1 MNKISSGLAEGW
13 WMFFHTFW
21 ALVLGFT
28 LSGIVQAF
36 ITRNSM
42 EATLGK
48 RDAKSLTKASFFGV
62 ISSSCS
68 YAASALGRSIF
79 LKGADFTASII
90 FMFASTNLVIELGI
104 VLWLML
110 GWQFALAEFVGGTI
124 MIILLAITL
133 PRVVPDKLINKVREE
148 ELIKDGKN
156 PAFMTPPAGAMT
168 LNLASS
174 ALDSSSSQQ
183 MPDLPVHTDVT
194 KNVSKWRNHK
204 SWASAAGYTMGD
216 FIMLRKE
223 LVIGFIVAGLAT
235 TIVPFS
241 FWQSLFISD
250 RGFASALENAIIGP
264 FLAFISFVCSV
275 GNVPLAAALWHAGI
289 TFGGVIAFIF
299 ADLLAFPLVMIYRKY
314 YGNKIALRM
323 SLLFWAIM
331 SLSGLITEEIFAG
344 FKLLPAQMHHEMS
357 MNHIGWNYT
366 TILNAIF
373 LAIFIIVVLLYR
385 SRDKSEDSEF
395 AQDPICGMQV
405 RKSDAPAKAEVDGT
419 MYYFCMEGC
428 KEAFLAKN

>member
-1 MNKISSGLAEGW
+1 
-13 WMFFHTFW
+13 MFFHTFW

-28 LSGIVQAF
+28 LSGVVQAF

-42 EATLGK
+42 EASLGK
-48 RDAKSLTKASFFGV
+48 RDAKAIGKASFFGV

-68 YAASALGRSIF
+68 YAASALSRSIF
-79 LKGADFTASII
+79 LKGADFTTSMI

-124 MIILLAITL
+124 MIVLVAIIL
-133 PRVVPDKLINKVREE
+133 PRVIPSKLINSIRDEQ
-148 ELIKDGKN
+148 LIKDGKN
-156 PAFMTPPAGAMT
+156 PAFMTPPAGVMT
-168 LNLASS
+168 LGMAGDSKPVALEKEVPNNSS
-174 ALDSSSSQQ
+174 DSSNPSDSSN
-183 MPDLPVHTDVT
+183 L
-194 KNVSKWRNHK
+194 SKWSQRKN
-204 SWASAAGYTMGD
+204 WASAAGYTMGD

-223 LVIGFIVAGLAT
+223 LFIGFIVAGLAAT
-235 TIVPFS
+235 VVPFS
-241 FWQSLFISD
+241 FWQSLFLSD
-250 RGFASALENAIIGP
+250 RGFISALENAIIGP

-314 YGNKIALRM
+314 YGNRIALRL
-323 SLLFWAIM
+323 SLTFWAIM
-331 SLSGLITEEIFAG
+331 SASGLITEGIFVAL
-344 FKLLPAQMHHEMS
+344 KLLPAQMHHEMS

-366 TILNAIF
+366 TILNTVF
-373 LAIFIIVVLLYR
+373 LAILGVVYWLYK
-385 SRDKSEDSEF
+385 SRDASEDSEF

-405 RKSDAPAKAEVDGT
+405 RKSDAPASAEVNGQ

-428 KEAFLAKN
+428 KDAFLAKQAS

>member
-1 MNKISSGLAEGW
+1 M
-13 WMFFHTFW
+13 
-21 ALVLGFT
+21 
-28 LSGIVQAF
+28 
-36 ITRNSM
+36 
-42 EATLGK
+42 
-48 RDAKSLTKASFFGV
+48 
-62 ISSSCS
+62 
-68 YAASALGRSIF
+68 
-79 LKGADFTASII
+79 I

-110 GWQFALAEFVGGTI
+110 GWQFALSEFVGGTI
-124 MIILLAITL
+124 MIVLLAITL
-133 PRVVPDKLINKVREE
+133 PRVVPDKLINKVRDQ
-148 ELIKDGKN
+148 ELIKDGMN
-156 PAFMTPPAGAMT
+156 PAFMAPPAGATT

-174 ALDSSSSQQ
+174 ANGSTASDQ
-183 MPDLPVHTDVT
+183 MPDLPLYEDATRTVR
-194 KNVSKWRNHK
+194 KKASKWRNPQ

-223 LVIGFIVAGLAT
+223 LVIGFLIAGLAT
-235 TIVPFS
+235 TLVPFS
-241 FWQSLFISD
+241 FWQSLFISNH
-250 RGFASALENAIIGP
+250 GIVSAIENAIIGP

-314 YGNKIALRM
+314 YGNKIAARM
-323 SLLFWAIM
+323 SFLFWAVM
-331 SLSGLITEEIFAG
+331 SLSGLITEGIFAG
-344 FKLLPAQMHHEMS
+344 LKLIPSQMHRQMG
-357 MNHIGWNYT
+357 MNRIGWNYT

-373 LAIFIIVVLLYR
+373 LAILIIVILLYR

-405 RKSDAPAKAEVDGT
+405 RKSDAPAKANFEGK

-428 KEAFLAKN
+428 KDAFLAKGR

>member
-1 MNKISSGLAEGW
+1 
-13 WMFFHTFW
+13 
-21 ALVLGFT
+21 
-28 LSGIVQAF
+28 
-36 ITRNSM
+36 M

-124 MIILLAITL
+124 MIVLLAITL

-148 ELIKDGKN
+148 ELMKDGKN

-183 MPDLPVHTDVT
+183 MPDLPMHTDVT
-194 KNVSKWRNHK
+194 KNVSKWRNRK

-235 TIVPFS
+235 TVVPFS

-250 RGFASALENAIIGP
+250 RGFTSALENAIIGP

-331 SLSGLITEEIFAG
+331 SLSGLITEGIFAG
-344 FKLLPAQMHHEMS
+344 LQLLPAQMHHEMS

-373 LAIFIIVVLLYR
+373 LAIFIVVVLLYR
-385 SRDKSEDSEF
+385 SRDESEDSEF

>member
-1 MNKISSGLAEGW
+1 VSAKIQSGVAEGW

-21 ALVLGFT
+21 ALILGFT
-28 LSGIVQAF
+28 LSGLVQAF

-48 RDAKSLTKASFFGV
+48 RNARSIAKASFFGV

-68 YAASALGRSIF
+68 YAASALSRSIF
-79 LKGADFTASII
+79 LKGADFTLSMV

-110 GWQFALAEFVGGTI
+110 GWQFAAAEFVGGAI
-124 MIILLAITL
+124 MILLLAIT
-133 PRVVPDKLINKVREE
+133 VPKVIPQKLLNKVRDEQ
-148 ELIKDGKN
+148 LIKEGKN
-156 PAFMTPPAGAMT
+156 PAFIAAAGMG
-168 LNLASS
+168 
-174 ALDSSSSQQ
+174 ALSMADDKSGEPQ
-183 MPDLPVHTDVT
+183 DGNWRKR
-194 KNVSKWRNHK
+194 KN
-204 SWASAAGYTMGD
+204 WASAAGYTMGD

-223 LVIGFIVAGLAT
+223 LVIGFLVAGLAT
-235 TIVPFS
+235 TVVPFS
-241 FWQSLFISD
+241 FWQSLFLSD
-250 RGFASALENAIIGP
+250 RGFISALENAIIGP

-323 SLLFWAIM
+323 SFLFWAIM
-331 SLSGLITEEIFAG
+331 SASGLITEGIFSA
-344 FKLLPAQMHHEMS
+344 LNLVPAQMHHAMA

-366 TILNAIF
+366 TILDLCF
-373 LAIFIIVVLLYR
+373 LASLIAVFWLYKT
-385 SRDKSEDSEF
+385 RDSSDSSEF
-395 AQDPICGMQV
+395 AQDPVCGMQV
-405 RKSDAPAKAEVDGT
+405 RKDDAPASMQIAGV
-419 MYYFCMEGC
+419 MYYFCMDGC
-428 KEAFLAKN
+428 KESFLKTRESR